1 MLSKLTFTP
10 AMNTEKPL
18 CVLLKHFYFCYFS
31 ASSEHSFSSD
41 SSHDYCVPPESISP
55 PQPPSN
61 YRDVYD
67 EVDDL
72 YAEVSCVE
80 KNFFVCV
87 LDSSYTGRWSFF
99 GNYQS
104 DKVFQIL
111 VKFTWMCIKS
121 LAGFQAVLTKWNYSV
136 ITLEHNCALQWIEIY
151 PVDRAIH
158 ALSN

>member
-18 CVLLKHFYFCYFS
+18 CVLLKHFYFLCYFS

-61 YRDVYD
+61 YGDVYD

-80 KNFFVCV
+80 KYFLVCV
-87 LDSSYTGRWSFF
+87 LDSSYTGR
-99 GNYQS
+99 
-104 DKVFQIL
+104 
-111 VKFTWMCIKS
+111 
-121 LAGFQAVLTKWNYSV
+121 
-136 ITLEHNCALQWIEIY
+136 
-151 PVDRAIH
+151 
-158 ALSN
+158 